1 MEKIILT
8 GSEGL
13 IGKEIYKFLKKNYK
27 VIGIDIKKGYD
38 LVNEK
43 TVLYIFKKNKDAK
56 YLINLHGYNDHVST
70 KKKRSTSNSY
80 KAFLE
85 FHNINLYSF
94 YLTNINFIKIC
105 KNAKGIINFA
115 SLYSV
120 QSPKHYLYKEK
131 KNIFYVTS
139 KYGVIGLTKYLASLY
154 GRRININAI
163 ASGGID
169 SNINKEFRKK
179 MLNNIPKK
187 RMMKTKELYG
197 IIELL
202 CSNKSSYINGTVIKI
217 DGGYSSW

>member
-1 MEKIILT
+1 MYRL
-8 GSEGL
+8 
-13 IGKEIYKFLKKNYK
+13 
-27 VIGIDIKKGYD
+27 
-38 LVNEK
+38 
-43 TVLYIFKKNKDAK
+43 
-56 YLINLHGYNDHVST
+56 